1 MKAIYVTLKDNPAL
15 SMLLIILV
23 IYLGWFVD
31 LFGSRT

>member
-15 SMLLIILV
+15 LMTLIVLA